1 MRSPAAL
8 CPLRQRQGCSPSRRR
23 GRSTVRETH
32 VSARKKNLTRND
44 SQKGF
49 R

>member
-8 CPLRQRQGCSPSRRR
+8 GPLVRAGLLSFPWAWT
-23 GRSTVRETH
+23 STVRETH